1 MLFLCQQT
9 FAQDTLD
16 SIVKVKSMVYF
27 DDIELLMLLS
37 GVDSSNPGNDALN
50 KMGKPI
56 SYSSKL
62 VELAETGNAVAQN
75 FLGHCYLEGEGI
87 EQNSKKAVFW
97 FSKAAEK
104 NNSKAY
110 NNLGYCY
117 ENGVGVEQS
126 PFQAYSF
133 YKKSALLGH
142 NRAFN
147 NLAQCYL
154 HGTGT
159 PVDSIKARAWFEKGA
174 EAGIRTS
181 QTNVGYL
188 YLSIEGEEDYDKAF
202 YWLTKASEQ
211 NSQNALEMLGMC
223 YENGWGT
230 KVDLSKAQEC
240 YRKSYQLGN
249 EYAKIRIK

>member
-87 EQNSKKAVFW
+87 EQNSKKVVFW

-110 NNLGYCY
+110 NNLGYW
-117 ENGVGVEQS
+117 
-126 PFQAYSF
+126 
-133 YKKSALLGH
+133 
-142 NRAFN
+142 
-147 NLAQCYL
+147 CYL